1 MRYIIRWSLTAAIH
15 GADIWH
21 LSDDLT
27 LPEAIIAARREKFPY
42 LVQRRL
48 LLDDTGE
55 IVLNVSK
62 SFVRVPGVALRP
74 LVTHRWCGECL
85 RCDCAAQFLT
95 LRDAETWRDI
105 HEFDN
110 YTDGH
115 LVRISLQTD
124 KQMID
129 MAEVEMVELD

>member
-27 LPEAIIAARREKFPY
+27 LPEAVRAARREKFPY

-48 LLDDTGE
+48 LLNSDGE
-55 IVLNVSK
+55 IVLNVGK
-62 SFVRVPGVALRP
+62 SFVRVPGVPLRP
-74 LVTHRWCGECL
+74 LMTHRWHAECL
-85 RCDCAAQFLT
+85 RCEWGAQFVT
-95 LRDAETWRDI
+95 LRDADVWRDI

-110 YTDGH
+110 YTD
-115 LVRISLQTD
+115 
-124 KQMID
+124 
-129 MAEVEMVELD
+129 